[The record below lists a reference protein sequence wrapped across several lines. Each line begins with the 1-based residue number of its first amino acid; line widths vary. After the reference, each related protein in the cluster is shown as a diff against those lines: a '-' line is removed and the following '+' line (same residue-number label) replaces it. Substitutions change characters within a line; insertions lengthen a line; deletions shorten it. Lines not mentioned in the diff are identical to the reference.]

1 MPDQPQVD
9 VFFSYRSPYSYLAI
23 ARLKEWAES
32 DGIDLQIRPVLPLA
46 IRVPDFFARANPM
59 LPPYILRDSLRMAE
73 FHGIPFRWPNP
84 DPVVMQFAPLNIPK
98 DQPYI
103 HRLTRLGVEAARR
116 GRSLA
121 FTHEVST
128 LIWSGAVK
136 DWSEGEHLAE
146 AVARAGLDLEELD
159 QVVIED
165 AEALDQIIE
174 DNQAAHEASGHWG
187 VPTMVYNKEPFFGQD
202 RIELLKWRVANNR

>member
-1 MPDQPQVD
+1 MQIGKKRL
-9 VFFSYRSPYSYLAI
+9 VF
-23 ARLKEWAES
+23 
-32 DGIDLQIRPVLPLA
+32 
-46 IRVPDFFARANPM
+46 
-59 LPPYILRDSLRMAE
+59 
-73 FHGIPFRWPNP
+73 
-84 DPVVMQFAPLNIPK
+84 MQFAPLNIPK

-103 HRLTRLGVEAARR
+103 HRLPRLGVEAARR

-174 DNQAAHEASGHWG
+174 DNRAAHEASGHWG